1 MNINNLFPSKYLKS
15 GDLEEDLTLT
25 IKSIIQENIGQGEKQ
40 EVKPILYFSET
51 EKGMVLNKTNA
62 NTISSLYG
70 PETDAWP
77 GKRITVFATE
87 VDFAGKQTLALR
99 VRMRQPGGN
108 GDDDSQPASQK
119 AWDAWHALVTDAAE
133 MDVAPETVPT
143 DGITTGELRKLYSQ
157 LKAAVKAATF

>member
-25 IKSIIQENIGQGEKQ
+25 IKSITQENIGQGEKQ

-51 EKGMVLNKTNA
+51 EKGMVLNKTNCTTIA
-62 NTISSLYG
+62 NLYG

-99 VRMRQPGGN
+99 VRMKQPGGN
-108 GDDDSQPASQK
+108 GDEDNQPASEK
-119 AWDAWHALVTDAAE
+119 AWNAWRVLVAEAASLGGIG
-133 MDVAPETVPT
+133 VPVP
-143 DGITTGELRKLYSQ
+143 DENITTGDLRNLYVS
-157 LKAAVKAATF
+157 LK